1 MNFLPKREPYFHQ
14 QLSCELWGNYRKNPP
29 LMAKLPKNPN
39 IARKV
44 REGIS
49 GGVTVRQIF
58 ASVLHMKDAP
68 QSYTT
73 FYKLYRSDMD
83 EVKFTL
89 DAKVGKTV
97 IDQALEGDFKSQEL
111 YLRSRAGWS
120 PSSHVQEQEVGT
132 EDEENEGA
140 VGALMTAL
148 GKGSDEEE

>member
-1 MNFLPKREPYFHQ
+1 MSK
-14 QLSCELWGNYRKNPP
+14 
-29 LMAKLPKNPN
+29 KLPKNSN

-49 GGVTVRQIF
+49 GGVSVAQIF
-58 ASVLHMKDAP
+58 KSVLHMKDAP

-73 FYKLYRSDMD
+73 FYKLYREDMD
-83 EVKFTL
+83 EVKFTI

-111 YLRSRAGWS
+111 YLRSRASWS

-132 EDEENEGA
+132 EDEETEG
-140 VGALMTAL
+140 VVNSLMAAL
-148 GKGSDEEE
+148 GKGADETEE

>member
-1 MNFLPKREPYFHQ
+1 
-14 QLSCELWGNYRKNPP
+14 
-29 LMAKLPKNPN
+29 MAKLPKNPN
-39 IARKV
+39 IARMV

-58 ASVLHMKDAP
+58 ASVLNMKDAP

-73 FYKLYRSDMD
+73 FYKLYREDMD
-83 EVKFTL
+83 EVKFQL

-132 EDEENEGA
+132 DDEENEGA
-140 VGALMTAL
+140 VSALMTAL
-148 GKGSDEEE
+148 GKGTEEE

>member
-1 MNFLPKREPYFHQ
+1 MRQ
-14 QLSCELWGNYRKNPP
+14 
-29 LMAKLPKNPN
+29 KLPKNPN
-39 IARKV
+39 IALKV
-44 REGIS
+44 RQGIE
-49 GGVTVRQIF
+49 GGVTVRNIF

-73 FYKLYRSDMD
+73 FYKLYREDMD
-83 EVKFTL
+83 DVKFTL

-120 PSSHVQEQEVGT
+120 PSSHVQEQEVGA

-140 VGALMTAL
+140 VNALMAAL
-148 GKGSDEEE
+148 GKEAEEE

>member
-1 MNFLPKREPYFHQ
+1 MSK
-14 QLSCELWGNYRKNPP
+14 
-29 LMAKLPKNPN
+29 KLPKNPN

-44 REGIS
+44 REGIA
-49 GGVTVRQIF
+49 GGVSVRQIF
-58 ASVLHMKDAP
+58 ASVLHMKNAP

-73 FYKLYRSDMD
+73 FYKLYREDMD

-140 VGALMTAL
+140 VNALMSAL
-148 GKGSDEEE
+148 GKDTDTEE

>member
-1 MNFLPKREPYFHQ
+1 MSK
-14 QLSCELWGNYRKNPP
+14 
-29 LMAKLPKNPN
+29 KLPKNPN
-39 IARKV
+39 IALKV

-49 GGVTVRQIF
+49 GGVSVQQIF
-58 ASVLHMKDAP
+58 KSVLHMKNAP

-73 FYKLYRSDMD
+73 FYKLYREDMED
-83 EVKFTL
+83 VKFSL

-132 EDEENEGA
+132 EDEETEG
-140 VGALMTAL
+140 VVNSLMAAL
-148 GKGSDEEE
+148 GKETDEE

>member
-1 MNFLPKREPYFHQ
+1 MSK
-14 QLSCELWGNYRKNPP
+14 
-29 LMAKLPKNPN
+29 KLPKNPN
-39 IARKV
+39 ITRKV

-49 GGVTVRQIF
+49 GGVTVRNIF

-73 FYKLYRSDMD
+73 FYKLYREDMD
-83 EVKFTL
+83 DVKFTL

-132 EDEENEGA
+132 DDEENEGA
-140 VGALMTAL
+140 VSALMVAL
-148 GKGSDEEE
+148 GKGAEDEA

>member
-1 MNFLPKREPYFHQ
+1 MRQ
-14 QLSCELWGNYRKNPP
+14 
-29 LMAKLPKNPN
+29 KLPKNPN

-49 GGVTVRQIF
+49 GGVTVRNIF

-73 FYKLYRSDMD
+73 FYKLYREDMD
-83 EVKFTL
+83 DVKFTL

-140 VGALMTAL
+140 VNALMVAL
-148 GKGSDEEE
+148 GKEAEEE

>member
-1 MNFLPKREPYFHQ
+1 MSK
-14 QLSCELWGNYRKNPP
+14 
-29 LMAKLPKNPN
+29 KLPKNPN
-39 IARKV
+39 ITRKV

-49 GGVTVRQIF
+49 GGVTVRNIF

-73 FYKLYRSDMD
+73 FYKLYREDMD
-83 EVKFTL
+83 DVKFTL

-132 EDEENEGA
+132 DDEENEGA
-140 VGALMTAL
+140 VSALMVAL
-148 GKGSDEEE
+148 GKGADEE